1 MNGTRAWYK
10 SVLVVSGPAWCQ
22 GKTGYLDEA
31 TATVYFDPVEEPPTR
46 ETEFKNG
53 YLASLLTT
61 EPIREKT
68 DRTTASTKLKSA
80 VTDAFQT

>member
-1 MNGTRAWYK
+1 MTDPKAWYK
-10 SVLVVSGPAWCQ
+10 LVLVVSGPAWCQ
-22 GKTGYLDEA
+22 GKTGYLDET
-31 TATVYFDPVEEPPTR
+31 TATVYFDPAEEPPTR

-61 EPIREKT
+61 EPIRGKA
-68 DRTTASTKLKSA
+68 DRNTASGKIKSA